1 MARKKKYRDSLGK
14 TLTLPLG
21 LRNDK
26 KVRFL
31 RSLTYICCGVV
42 IGTTAWS
49 AVAEF
54 REVAVAHGQIVP
66 TNATQKVHHLE
77 GGILEEVMVAEGQE
91 VAKGQPL
98 VRLRPEGVQ
107 DDLQQL
113 EAHLAS
119 LGMQHIRLQ
128 ALATGRQ
135 PDFGPFGNSYPD
147 IRREQLDLYST
158 TINKDAS
165 EREKLQLEIRQAE
178 TELSTMREERRGL
191 LRQIDIETEQV
202 GIRQKTFDQG
212 HTSRIAFLEAK
223 ARLES
228 MQSKLASTDGKIS
241 QLASKVEETRHA
253 LEKTE
258 NERIQKLADERSKV
272 TGEIFEKRN
281 ALNKYR
287 DRVARLTVR
296 SPENGIVQL
305 LVQRTP
311 GEVIKPGDLVAE
323 VVSLDADMLAEVR
336 LAVKDIGHVKLGDPA
351 NIKVSNY
358 DPTGME
364 IATGRVVGISAT
376 TLETKEG
383 QPYYRTR
390 IKLDSP
396 YIGPP
401 SRNWRLLPGMV
412 VETDIVTG
420 SKSLMRYMLKPVYR
434 SLNSAFS
441 ER

>member
-1 MARKKKYRDSLGK
+1 MARKKRTRDSIGK

-31 RSLTYICCGVV
+31 RSLTYVCCAVV

-66 TNATQKVHHLE
+66 TSATQKVHHLE
-77 GGILEEVMVAEGQE
+77 GGILEEVLVAEGEQ
-91 VAKGQPL
+91 VVQGQPMM
-98 VRLRPEGVQ
+98 RLRPEGAQ
-107 DDLQQL
+107 NDLEQL

-119 LGMQHIRLQ
+119 LGMQHIRLE
-128 ALATGRQ
+128 ALLTGKE
-135 PDFGPFGNSYPD
+135 PDFGAFGKRYPA
-147 IRREQLDLYST
+147 IEREQLDLYVKT
-158 TINKDAS
+158 LGRDGN
-165 EREKLQLEIRQAE
+165 EREKLQHEIRQAE
-178 TELSTMREERRGL
+178 TELATMKEERRGL
-191 LRQIDIETEQV
+191 LRQIEIESEQV
-202 GIRQKTFDQG
+202 GIREKTFAQG

-223 ARLES
+223 ARQES

-241 QLASKVEETRHA
+241 QLASKVEETRHS
-253 LEKTE
+253 LEKLE
-258 NERIQKLADERSKV
+258 GERTQKLADERSKV

-281 ALNKYR
+281 ALNKHR

-296 SPENGIVQL
+296 SPADGMVQL

-323 VVSLDADMLAEVR
+323 VISLDADMIAEVR
-336 LAVKDIGHVKLGDPA
+336 LAVKDIGHVQLGDPA
-351 NIKVSNY
+351 NVKVTNY

-376 TLETKEG
+376 TLETKDG

-390 IKLDSP
+390 IKLDKA
-396 YIGPP
+396 YIGPK

-412 VETDIVTG
+412 VEADIVTG

-434 SLNSAFS
+434 SLNTAFT

>member
-1 MARKKKYRDSLGK
+1 MARRKRAKDPIGK

-21 LRNDK
+21 LRNDR

-31 RSLTYICCGVV
+31 RSLTYICCAVV

-66 TNATQKVHHLE
+66 TNATQKLHHLE
-77 GGILEEVMVAEGQE
+77 GGILEEVLVAEGEQ
-91 VAKGQPL
+91 VVKGQPML
-98 VRLRPEGVQ
+98 RLRPEGAQ
-107 DDLQQL
+107 DDLEQL

-119 LGMQHIRLQ
+119 LGMQHIRLH
-128 ALATGRQ
+128 ALMTGEQ
-135 PDFGPFGNSYPD
+135 PDFLAFGKRFPD
-147 IRREQLDLYST
+147 IKREQLELYAQTLSR
-158 TINKDAS
+158 DAN
-165 EREKLQLEIRQAE
+165 EREKLQLEIEQAE
-178 TELSTMREERRGL
+178 TELATMKEERRGL
-191 LRQIDIETEQV
+191 LRQIEIETEQV
-202 GIRQKTFDQG
+202 GIRQKTFAQG

-228 MQSKLASTDGKIS
+228 MQSKVASTDGKIS
-241 QLASKVEETRHA
+241 QLGSKVEEARHA
-253 LEKTE
+253 REKTE
-258 NERIQKLADERSKV
+258 GERTQKLADERSKV

-296 SPENGIVQL
+296 SPENGMVQL
-305 LVQRTP
+305 LVQRTR

-323 VVSLDADMLAEVR
+323 VISLDADMLAEVR

-376 TLETKEG
+376 TLETKDG

-396 YIGPP
+396 FIGP
-401 SRNWRLLPGMV
+401 SARNWRLLPGMV
-412 VETDIVTG
+412 VEADIVTG

-434 SLNSAFS
+434 SLNTAFT

>member
-1 MARKKKYRDSLGK
+1 MARRKRAKDPIGK

-21 LRNDK
+21 LRNDR

-31 RSLTYICCGVV
+31 RSLTYIICAVV

-77 GGILEEVMVAEGQE
+77 GGILEEVLVAEGEQI
-91 VAKGQPL
+91 AKGQPMM
-98 VRLRPEGVQ
+98 RLRPEGAQ
-107 DDLQQL
+107 NDLQQL

-119 LGMQHIRLQ
+119 LGMQHIRLE
-128 ALATGRQ
+128 ALLTGEE
-135 PDFGPFGNSYPD
+135 PDFLAFGVRYPD
-147 IRREQLDLYST
+147 IKREQLDLYMKTVSR
-158 TINKDAS
+158 DAN
-165 EREKLQLEIRQAE
+165 EREKLQFEIQQAE
-178 TELSTMREERRGL
+178 TELATMREERRGL
-191 LRQIDIETEQV
+191 LRQIEIETEQV
-202 GIRQKTFDQG
+202 GIRQKTFTQG

-241 QLASKVEETRHA
+241 QLGGKVDGTRHA

-258 NERIQKLADERSKV
+258 GERIQKLADERSKV

-287 DRVARLTVR
+287 DRVDRLTVR
-296 SPENGIVQL
+296 SPANGMVQL
-305 LVQRTP
+305 LVQRTA

-323 VVSLDADMLAEVR
+323 VISLDADMLAEVR

-364 IATGRVVGISAT
+364 IATGRVIGISAT
-376 TLETKEG
+376 TLETKDG

-390 IKLDSP
+390 IKLNSSF
-396 YIGPP
+396 IGPRE
-401 SRNWRLLPGMV
+401 RNWRLLPGMV
-412 VETDIVTG
+412 VEADIVTG

-434 SLNSAFS
+434 SLNTAFS